1 MLAKNYTNQPGGM
14 SEITP
19 FSTITRNAQALAI
32 LEYSAR
38 ERSMGRSVKEQVK
51 SERRLGGGLAMF
63 FLAMAPLVDE
73 LRRVAWAAPPHRL
86 LWAQP
91 IGWVELIVAAA
102 LLFYT
107 ARIWMQWIA
116 GCVLIGSIKGIVVFI
131 AGAPIS
137 RLESA
142 EVLIALLATLVPMV
156 AIGVRGPTLLD
167 QVALTFY
174 VFCLTWRADQGLF
187 TPSPS
192 LAIGLAA
199 LFVSWASPTGSA
211 SHWRN

>member
-1 MLAKNYTNQPGGM
+1 
-14 SEITP
+14 
-19 FSTITRNAQALAI
+19 
-32 LEYSAR
+32 
-38 ERSMGRSVKEQVK
+38 MGRSVKEQVK
-51 SERRLGGGLAMF
+51 SGLRLGGGLAVF
-63 FLAMAPLVDE
+63 FLAMAPLADG
-73 LRRVAWAAPPHRL
+73 LRRVVWAAPPHRL

-142 EVLIALLATLVPMV
+142 EVVIAFLATLVPMV

-174 VFCLTWRADQGLF
+174 VFCLAWRADQGLF
-187 TPSPS
+187 MPSPS

-199 LFVSWASPTGSA
+199 LFVSWGISYWKRLPLADLGARKS
-211 SHWRN
+211 